1 MFRYLFFVLFFFSAF
16 SHSLVKDYIQPD
28 SSFNISEYDSG
39 NGFWQQFRGY
49 YNNSDLNMSGWHCYK
64 SDNPVS
70 FTYNK
75 KIKDEL
81 NYEFSPYFSV
91 LYTETVCHVD
101 WDEDKEKYFIQDKY
115 NKAEMYFT
123 YSLYFCPERKMF
135 TNNSMN
141 KIEGCPLPPN
151 GGLDKYC
158 LEQPSILNALSSNT
172 WREED
177 NVFIN
182 YNGCKYEAYGVL
194 VSSNNE
200 YVADWRPVGKSDPNY
215 SSGSLAN
222 KKPIDP
228 SEPNGNGNGNGN
240 GNSSDDIKEIAK
252 DVSEINTN
260 IKNTNNKSVDI
271 FELLDSKYKNVS
283 WDEEQNIYKSIDE
296 DFSLNGS
303 LSNNIMDSISDYYAN
318 DFLDALNGG
327 ALNNLNSFYL
337 KYSYG
342 LTDVTKTRSLGVIA
356 NSVGSGVESLDFGDD
371 YNKYFS
377 QTDFYHHFDFIN
389 SLLPQYKQC
398 QPLEFFEGVYG
409 FTLSCFDIEKIRA
422 VLFYVFF
429 FYTAWF
435 IFTKFST
442 LLTSKD

>member
-1 MFRYLFFVLFFFSAF
+1 
-16 SHSLVKDYIQPD
+16 
-28 SSFNISEYDSG
+28 
-39 NGFWQQFRGY
+39 
-49 YNNSDLNMSGWHCYK
+49 
-64 SDNPVS
+64 
-70 FTYNK
+70 
-75 KIKDEL
+75 
-81 NYEFSPYFSV
+81 
-91 LYTETVCHVD
+91 
-101 WDEDKEKYFIQDKY
+101 
-115 NKAEMYFT
+115 
-123 YSLYFCPERKMF
+123 
-135 TNNSMN
+135 MN

-200 YVADWRPVGKSDPNY
+200 YVADWRSVGKSDPNY
-215 SSGSLAN
+215 SSGSLTN

-228 SEPNGNGNGNGN
+228 SEPNGN

-283 WDEEQNIYKSIDE
+283 WNEEQNIYKSIDE

-318 DFLDALNGG
+318 DFFDALNGG
-327 ALNNLNSFYL
+327 TLNNLNSFDL

-342 LTDVTKTRSLGVIA
+342 LTDVTK
-356 NSVGSGVESLDFGDD
+356 
-371 YNKYFS
+371 NK
-377 QTDFYHHFDFIN
+377 
-389 SLLPQYKQC
+389 
-398 QPLEFFEGVYG
+398 EFRCY
-409 FTLSCFDIEKIRA
+409 C
-422 VLFYVFF
+422 
-429 FYTAWF
+429 
-435 IFTKFST
+435 
-442 LLTSKD
+442 